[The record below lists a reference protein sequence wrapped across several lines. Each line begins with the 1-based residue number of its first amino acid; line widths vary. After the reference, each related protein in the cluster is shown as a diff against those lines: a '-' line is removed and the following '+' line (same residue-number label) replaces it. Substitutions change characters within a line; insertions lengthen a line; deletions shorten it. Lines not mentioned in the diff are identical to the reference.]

1 VNHTGS
7 VGTIETQ
14 LFRFGSPDEPF
25 VLECGATLPEVQLAY
40 ETYGELS
47 SQRDNAVLVFHALT
61 GSQHAAGHNPQ
72 LGDNPLW
79 TEECHLGWWEQ
90 FIGPGKALD
99 TDHLFVICVNYLGSC
114 YGTTGPHSINPETG
128 KPHGSAF
135 PEVTIGDIVRSQ
147 IPLLDHLGIDILLA
161 ATGGSMGGMM
171 AMDLAL
177 RTPGR
182 VRLVIPIAA
191 SAGVSELTKLHN
203 FEQMFALIE
212 DPHFCGGDYY
222 DQPERP
228 WLGLVL
234 ARMVSHK
241 TFVHL
246 GVLRERALG
255 EIVQPNDVVRGYRLR
270 HRTESYMLHHGKKFA
285 NRFDTNSYIRIL
297 GAWQSFD
304 LARDHGG
311 GDLSAAFRRSA
322 EASHRYL
329 VFTISSDV
337 CFYPEEQGEIVDAL
351 KANGIEHQ
359 YYTINSDKGHD
370 SFLTE
375 PSLYSPL
382 LRHALKEEMR
392 LVRGEV

>member
-1 VNHTGS
+1 MNHTGS
-7 VGTIETQ
+7 VGTVETQ

-25 VLECGATLPEVQLAY
+25 VLECGATLPGVQLAY
-40 ETYGELS
+40 ETYGKLS
-47 SQRDNAVLVFHALT
+47 PQRDNAVLVFHALT
-61 GSQHAAGHNPQ
+61 GSQHAAGHNPR
-72 LGDNPLW
+72 LADNPLW

-90 FIGPGKALD
+90 FIGPGKAID

-128 KPHGSAF
+128 KPYGSAF
-135 PEVTIGDIVRSQ
+135 PEITIGDIVRSQ

-177 RTPGR
+177 RTPSR

-191 SAGVSELTKLHN
+191 AAGVSELTKLHN

-212 DPHFCGGDYY
+212 DPNFNGGDYY

-234 ARMVSHK
+234 ARMISHK

-255 EIVQPNDVVRGYRLR
+255 EIVQPSDVVRGYRLR

-285 NRFDTNSYIRIL
+285 TRFDTNSYIRIL

-304 LARDHGG
+304 LARAHGG
-311 GDLSAAFRRSA
+311 GDLAAAFRRSA
-322 EASHRYL
+322 EAAHRYL

-337 CFYPEEQGEIVDAL
+337 CFYPEEQVVIVDAL
-351 KANGIEHQ
+351 KADGIEHQ

-370 SFLTE
+370 SFLIE

-382 LRHALKEEMR
+382 LRHALKEEVR
-392 LVRGEV
+392 LIRGEV